1 MASVGW
7 FCSLKAETLWAVTFS
22 EANPEKFNSRFRNK
36 MFYAGVSV
44 EKAANVEAQ
53 RQTFTWVNS
62 HCAKTFIC
70 SLFDVLG
77 TQTWSFRSRVNQQ
90 KLGESFRKRWW
101 KTQINF
107 IVWLWNFCY
116 TCSLWFDFWCFCLL
130 QTAFSDF
137 LSGSS
142 KDLAKHIKVV
152 VSGGRF

>member
-1 MASVGW
+1 MASVAW
-7 FCSLKAETLWAVTFS
+7 FCPLKAETLWAVTFS

-44 EKAANVEAQ
+44 GYCTKP
-53 RQTFTWVNS
+53 
-62 HCAKTFIC
+62 FIC

-77 TQTWSFRSRVNQQ
+77 AQRWSFQSRVNQQ
-90 KLGESFRKRWW
+90 KLVASLRKRWW
-101 KTQINF
+101 KTQMHF
-107 IVWLWNFCY
+107 IVWLWNFCC
-116 TCSLWFDFWCFCLL
+116 TCSLWFDIWCFCVL

-152 VSGGRF
+152 VSGGSFEKQHLNSGGWWDFL